1 MKHNVYN
8 LFLISYGIKPHTKR
22 PIHTFFCD
30 TYEKA
35 KIYFH
40 DYIKNSENKIGYSL
54 YKIAEID
61 KNINLKEQH
70 IFICGGYE
78 ITYKPNYQRSLI
90 IEKELIERASREKE
104 LSKQIEI
111 LFDGKRIENV
121 K

>member
-1 MKHNVYN
+1 MAHCSYN
-8 LFLISYGIKPHTKR
+8 LFLISYGIKPNMKR
-22 PIHTFFCD
+22 PIHTYFAD
-30 TYEKA
+30 NYEKA

-61 KNINLKEQH
+61 KNINLKETH

-78 ITYKPNYQRSLI
+78 ITYKPNHQRSLI

-104 LSKQIEI
+104 LSKQLEV
-111 LFDGKRIENV
+111 LFDGKRIE
-121 K
+121 KC